1 MKNESSQMKIE
12 ILFFNDC
19 PSWKILRHDL
29 IEVLGK
35 LEINTDI
42 SLVEVETHDEAMKYE
57 FIGSPTIRIN
67 NIDVFP
73 TKQNDYGLGCRV
85 YQTPQG
91 LKGLPTK
98 EMLRTQ
104 VEKILLQ

>member
-1 MKNESSQMKIE
+1 MKIE

-19 PSWKILRHDL
+19 PSWKIVLHDL
-29 IEVLGK
+29 REVLGK
-35 LEINTDI
+35 LEINKDI
-42 SLVEVETHDEAMKYE
+42 SLVKVETRNEAMKYK

-67 NIDVFP
+67 NVDIFP
-73 TKQNDYGLGCRV
+73 TKHNDYGLGCRV

-98 EMLRTQ
+98 EMIRTQ
-104 VEKILLQ
+104 VEKILLH